1 MTENIST
8 RQRLIQGCECLEQI
22 DSQRDT
28 AKYNLL
34 GMLVEHRIVWR
45 ELLDLELQ
53 DIDEQIARIALGA
66 A

>member
-1 MTENIST
+1 MKENLST
-8 RQRLIQGCECLEQI
+8 RQRLIQGYECLEQI
-22 DSQRDT
+22 DCQRDT

-53 DIDEQIARIALGA
+53 DIDEQIARIATRA